1 VFAENHSQDF
11 LSAINDPMMKL
22 QATITQ
28 LFNKKILIYKNSK
41 KDVYFNTSS
50 NKKRMLTLP
59 FGEDPLYVIAS
70 YLQSDDGIE
79 TLKFLEKKLESEK

>member
-1 VFAENHSQDF
+1 
-11 LSAINDPMMKL
+11 
-22 QATITQ
+22 
-28 LFNKKILIYKNSK
+28 
-41 KDVYFNTSS
+41 
-50 NKKRMLTLP
+50 MLTLP